1 MTANDSAEKTED
13 RSLNNHAALK
23 TSIANGDVEEVKAR
37 LEGHTLDK
45 LETLFKVKITLA
57 WRILSNEAMCSIGV
71 GRGEQVVPGD
81 FQVRHWGSE
90 ELEGTPY
97 HFGFTSV
104 SPPC

>member
-45 LETLFKVKITLA
+45 LEKGYLIDLA
-57 WRILSNEAMCSIGV
+57 RLSGN
-71 GRGEQVVPGD
+71 
-81 FQVRHWGSE
+81 SE
-90 ELEGTPY
+90 IEEVINATPESQML
-97 HFGFTSV
+97 T
-104 SPPC
+104 

>member
-45 LETLFKVKITLA
+45 LEKGYLIDLA
-57 WRILSNEAMCSIGV
+57 RLSGNSEIEEVIKSIP
-71 GRGEQVVPGD
+71 ESQV
-81 FQVRHWGSE
+81 
-90 ELEGTPY
+90 LT
-97 HFGFTSV
+97 
-104 SPPC
+104 